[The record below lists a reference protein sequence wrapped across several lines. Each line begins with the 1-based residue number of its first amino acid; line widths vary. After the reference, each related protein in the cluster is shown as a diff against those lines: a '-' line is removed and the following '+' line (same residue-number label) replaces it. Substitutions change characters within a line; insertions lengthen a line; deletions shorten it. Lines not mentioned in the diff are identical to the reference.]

1 MRIFTVGTK
10 LNYCFAILL
19 IFILNTF
26 VVAAPVVPT
35 HFTHLSVQDGLSQV
49 TVSDIIEDNIGFMW
63 FSTQNGLNRYDGYNF
78 VNYKKD
84 QNLDGSGP
92 MGDYVYKMALNKTT
106 GDLWAASSRG
116 LSRYDQKHEL
126 FVHYPLID
134 SAGIQHHFVATV
146 VYDRTGKLW
155 AGTNLG
161 LFEYNPNSDSFI
173 HVELNQ
179 SAKFRIQDIEQDING
194 VIWLATSQGLYAFKE
209 DRPLY
214 TIPELEGIEVSDIE
228 LINKNQIWFSTNGK
242 GIYAK
247 QDTTDLRHIIKPL
260 QGLSSELSSPSV
272 SSIKQ
277 IRNGDIWISTLGG
290 LTITRS
296 ENNAEIIN
304 LNHKK
309 EKNNL
314 LSGHQMSRT
323 FESQSGLIW
332 QGTWRSGFSK
342 FDPSSLQFK
351 TLLAGNDKSTRGMTK
366 DNQGNV
372 WFGTPEGLWKRD
384 MSGQI
389 AGPWTFENKQNN
401 VEFLESNMISSLAY
415 SESSDT
421 IWIGTRSGLAYLKK
435 NQKYLKHAETI
446 QGARIYTLTAD
457 EIGDLWLGGFN
468 NGLIYVDGKSHKI
481 KKQWPMGSVTKILLD
496 ADGFVWVGTMEGL
509 LRINKHTGEVLDL
522 YAANRSPANRS
533 PRIVT
538 WISKSK
544 NGQHYWLGA
553 QGSGI
558 LKLSYDE
565 KTDDFIFQQ
574 VAPGSHLSTLA
585 IGGIE
590 EDSKGNLWAS
600 TIEGIAKLGPS
611 LENPEYFNDSHGV
624 KIEGYYINHS
634 LTNIDSKIFFG
645 SPVGLTY
652 FSPEDASQSKWSPAI
667 VFTKLSILGNRSAN
681 TQNEPSTH
689 QLPIYQAKEIV
700 LQPEDLVFSIEFSA
714 LDLSA
719 PTFNQYKYKLNG
731 FDTTWNTTS
740 STNRVATYTNLDAG
754 SYTLIVKGTN
764 KDGIWSDQVGE
775 ITITVI
781 PPWWLTTW
789 AKVLWISIIVT
800 LLIGFYRRRV
810 YALKKRSDLLSI
822 QVEERTAELEA
833 MNKKLLRLST
843 IDDLTGLRNRRDFR
857 NNALQE
863 LSRFK
868 RGGEPFCI
876 LLIDIDYFKQVNDV
890 NGHTCGDKVLI
901 ETAQVMQS
909 HIRQQDFLARWGG
922 EEFIMMI
929 VDTDT
934 KQGAQIAE
942 KIRLAVAK
950 NIVEYEEQEICVS
963 ITIGVSQIYT
973 GEELDACINRADKNL
988 YLGKNDGRNR
998 VVADQPLST

>member
-1 MRIFTVGTK
+1 MAIIVRIFTASIK
-10 LNYCFAILL
+10 LNYCFAVLL
-19 IFILNTF
+19 TLILNTF

-63 FSTQNGLNRYDGYNF
+63 FSTQSGINRYDGYNF

-92 MGDYVYKMALNKTT
+92 KGDYVYKMALNKTT
-106 GDLWAASSRG
+106 GDIWTASSRG
-116 LSRYDQKHEL
+116 LSRYEQKHDR
-126 FVHYPLID
+126 FIHYPLID
-134 SAGIQHHFVATV
+134 LQGQEHHFVATV

-161 LFEYNPNSDSFI
+161 LFEYQPDTDSFT

-179 SAKFRIQDIEQDING
+179 SAKFRIQDIEQDLNG
-194 VIWLATSQGLYAFKE
+194 VVWLATSQGLYAFRE

-214 TIPELEGIEVSDIE
+214 TIPELKGVEVSDIE

-247 QDTTDLRHIIKPL
+247 DDTSDLHHVIKPL
-260 QGLSSELSSPSV
+260 TDLSKVLSSPSV

-277 IRNGDIWISTLGG
+277 LNNGDIWISTLGG

-304 LNHKK
+304 LKHSK
-309 EKNNL
+309 EQTSL

-332 QGTWRSGFSK
+332 QGTLRSGFSK

-351 TLLAGNDKSTRGMTK
+351 TLLAGNNKSTRGMTK
-366 DNQGNV
+366 DNQGNI
-372 WFGTPEGLWKRD
+372 WFGTPEGIWKRNLT
-384 MSGQI
+384 GQI
-389 AGPWTFENKQNN
+389 TGPWTFENKQKN
-401 VEFLESNMISSLAY
+401 VEFSESNMISSIAY
-415 SESSDT
+415 SEFSDT
-421 IWIGTRSGLAYLKK
+421 IWVGTRSGLAYLKK
-435 NQKYLKHAETI
+435 NQAHLKHIAAM
-446 QGARIYTLTAD
+446 QGSRIYTLTVD
-457 EIGDLWLGGFN
+457 QIGDLWLGDFN
-468 NGLIYVDGKSHKI
+468 NGLIYIDGKSHKI
-481 KKQWPMGSVTKILLD
+481 KKQWPMASVTKILLD
-496 ADGFVWVGTMEGL
+496 ADGFVWAGTMEGL

-522 YAANRSPANRS
+522 YAADRQAPNRS

-544 NGQHYWLGA
+544 HGQHYWLGA

-565 KTDDFIFQQ
+565 KSHDFIFQQ
-574 VAPGSHLSTLA
+574 IAPGSHLSTLA

-600 TIEGIAKLGPS
+600 TIEGIAKLGPD
-611 LENPEYFNDSHGV
+611 LQNPEYFNGSHGV
-624 KIEGYYINHS
+624 KNEGYFINHS

-652 FSPEDASQSKWSPAI
+652 FSPENATLSKWNPAI
-667 VFTKLSILGNRSAN
+667 VFTKLSILSKRSTNADN
-681 TQNEPSTH
+681 DRSSHT
-689 QLPIYQAKEIV
+689 LPISQTKEIT
-700 LQPEDLVFSIEFSA
+700 LQPEDNVFSVEFSA

-719 PTFNQYKYKLNG
+719 PALNQYMYKLDG
-731 FDTTWNTTS
+731 FDTSWNTTNS
-740 STNRVATYTNLDAG
+740 KNRVATYTNLDAG
-754 SYTLIVKGTN
+754 SYTLMVKGTN
-764 KDGIWSDQVGE
+764 KDGMWSGQIGK
-775 ITITVI
+775 ITIIVV

-789 AKVLWISIIVT
+789 AKILWISITVA

-810 YALKKRSDLLSI
+810 YALQKRSDLLSI

-833 MNKKLLRLST
+833 MNSKLLTLST

-863 LSRFK
+863 AARYN
-868 RGGEPFCI
+868 RGGDPFCI

-901 ETAQVMQS
+901 ATAELMQN
-909 HIRQQDFLARWGG
+909 HIRQQDFIARWGG

-929 VDTDT
+929 VNSDIT
-934 KQGAQIAE
+934 QGTQIAE

-950 NIVEYEEQEICVS
+950 NIVEYEDQEICIS
-963 ITIGVSQIYT
+963 ITIGVSQINADET
-973 GEELDACINRADKNL
+973 LDNCINRADQNL
-988 YLGKNDGRNR
+988 YTGKNNGRNK
-998 VVADQPLST
+998 VIAD